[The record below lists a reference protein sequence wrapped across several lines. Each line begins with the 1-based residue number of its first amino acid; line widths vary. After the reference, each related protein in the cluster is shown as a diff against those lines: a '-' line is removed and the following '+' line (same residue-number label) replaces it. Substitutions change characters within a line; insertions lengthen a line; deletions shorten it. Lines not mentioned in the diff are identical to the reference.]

1 MRTVWAELRERVSL
15 CRALLMKRACSA
27 IWESPISPSSSAFGI
42 SAATCH
48 SDPIINDLTTYL
60 YSRNEYICQ
69 NLQIETLYRPCT
81 DLPTTILQVKGYLL
95 SCIGLH
101 KQKVSSIYTNALCKL
116 QVHYM
121 LHINKKTEAWRS
133 TSQHPRW
140 RETSVKWGHF
150 ILRL

>member
-1 MRTVWAELRERVSL
+1 
-15 CRALLMKRACSA
+15 
-27 IWESPISPSSSAFGI
+27 
-42 SAATCH
+42 
-48 SDPIINDLTTYL
+48 
-60 YSRNEYICQ
+60 
-69 NLQIETLYRPCT
+69 
-81 DLPTTILQVKGYLL
+81 LPTTILQVKGSLL

-116 QVHYM
+116 QVQCM
-121 LHINKKTEAWRS
+121 LRINKKTEAWRS